1 MRLSYLFVA
10 IISPAASRPARA
22 AGTGAS
28 PRRTRGRGR
37 LTVGVVTSV
46 IIIIIIIII
55 ICCVI
60 ITIMIII
67 ISSSSS
73 SSGGGGGGGGGSSSQ
88 GEPDHLMA
96 SRRGQDKRGH
106 HRSAA
111 ISPNFP

>member
-46 IIIIIIIII
+46 IIIIIIII
-55 ICCVI
+55 CCVI

-73 SSGGGGGGGGGSSSQ
+73 SGGGGGGGGGGSSSQ